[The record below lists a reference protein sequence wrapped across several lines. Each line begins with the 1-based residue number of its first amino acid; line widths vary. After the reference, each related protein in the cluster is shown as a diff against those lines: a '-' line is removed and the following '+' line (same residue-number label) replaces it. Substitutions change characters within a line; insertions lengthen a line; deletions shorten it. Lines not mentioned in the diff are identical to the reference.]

1 MSEDQTD
8 DQADDEKA
16 AGADSPAPTTMTDV
30 DKSGVEDAT
39 TSDVPPQQQLLKP
52 TKDQGSKMIINQKHI
67 AKNIPNVIS
76 STTPSSLISISK
88 SSPSNHH
95 QTDDTTNTE
104 GQSF

>member
-39 TSDVPPQQQLLKP
+39 TSDVPPQQVCHQLIFFYLLFEKEIYLP
-52 TKDQGSKMIINQKHI
+52 PG
-67 AKNIPNVIS
+67 
-76 STTPSSLISISK
+76 
-88 SSPSNHH
+88 
-95 QTDDTTNTE
+95 
-104 GQSF
+104 